1 MMIMLRR
8 IKTELIVTISLNGIQ
23 KSYQK
28 KDTWQ
33 RQSNNFIGSWKMWNI
48 TILICQMLLNSES
61 DVLIA

>member
-8 IKTELIVTISLNGIQ
+8 IKTELIITISLNSTQ
-23 KSYQK
+23 NSYQK

-33 RQSNNFIGSWKMWNI
+33 RQSKNFIGSWKMWNI

-61 DVLIA
+61 DALIA